1 MAASMVCLMH
11 LVKAGVTK
19 TIYSR
24 VPLHARDANI
34 PVSQSRGFETLTNVK
49 IYLSHHTNIFFYSVH
64 LLVEEKPKLI
74 SAFIEPK
81 RGGVVSTLSLPSTN
95 FRPQT
100 SVHKFLSTNFRRH
113 LVPHDTHSLLAC
125 ARMNELKRNP
135 RSHKR
140 SLCPQC

>member
-49 IYLSHHTNIFFYSVH
+49 IYLSHHTNIFFILCTCLLKRNRSLFRLLLSRSGEGWWAHFHFRPQTSVH
-64 LLVEEKPKLI
+64 K
-74 SAFIEPK
+74 
-81 RGGVVSTLSLPSTN
+81 LPSTN

-100 SVHKFLSTNFRRH
+100 SVHKFLSTSFRRH

-125 ARMNELKRNP
+125 ARMNELK
-135 RSHKR
+135 KDKI
-140 SLCPQC
+140 Q

>member
-34 PVSQSRGFETLTNVK
+34 PVSQSKGFETLTNVK

-95 FRPQT
+95 FRPQH
-100 SVHKFLSTNFRRH
+100 SVHKLPSTNF
-113 LVPHDTHSLLAC
+113 
-125 ARMNELKRNP
+125 
-135 RSHKR
+135 
-140 SLCPQC
+140 CPQTSVDIWSLTILIHCLHARA